1 MIQRIRAVFRDGTFQ
16 PSSAC
21 DLPEDCEVDL
31 VVTESPVNSVPV
43 MAEDERRRVLREVT
57 ARMRDKP
64 IPVDAPRFSREQL
77 HERG

>member
-1 MIQRIRAVFRDGTFQ
+1 MIQRIRAVFRDGAFQ

-21 DLPEDCEVDL
+21 EVPEGCEVDL
-31 VVTESPVNSVPV
+31 AVTESPAHSVPA

-57 ARMRDKP
+57 ARMRDNP
-64 IPVDAPRFSREQL
+64 IPADAPRFSREQL